1 MEENKLDAIIR
12 KVKGLMAIANDA
24 ASDDEAQSA
33 FLLAQKLMLKHNI
46 EQSTIED
53 AGKKEDIVQG
63 QASAYKTVFWYE
75 KLLASI
81 VSKNFRV
88 KGYLNMKR
96 VHENDL
102 KYKSTVVFFGL
113 VQDVKIAKEIFIL
126 ASEAIVLYAKR
137 YIDNYY
143 IRTGK
148 PRTHKQT
155 ADLKNSY
162 MRGFLSGLEN
172 KLDEQRF
179 SLQEEFGLVL
189 LTPKVV
195 EDEYAAFSTGFKGA
209 SNVSMP
215 CIEEATA
222 YKAGYSEGE
231 QIDYTKSTI
240 NDDIFNI

>member
-24 ASDDEAQSA
+24 ADDDEAQSA

-53 AGKKEDIVQG
+53 ADKKEDIVQG

-81 VSKNFRV
+81 VSENFRV
-88 KGYLNMKR
+88 KGYVSMKR
-96 VHENDL
+96 TNKHE
-102 KYKSTVVFFGL
+102 KFKSAITFFGL
-113 VQDVKIAKEIFIL
+113 AQDVKIAKEIFVL

-143 IRTGK
+143 MRTGK

-179 SLQEEFGLVL
+179 SLQEEFGLIL

-195 EDEYAAFSTGFKGA
+195 EDEYATLRFQGA
-209 SNVSMP
+209 SNVSTP
-215 CIEEATA
+215 CIEETA
-222 YKAGYSEGE
+222 AYQAGYSEGE

-240 NDDIFNI
+240 GDKEATK